1 MFGECVGGCTLCGQ
15 AGGAIVQCPVCLL
28 QWHADCVALV
38 FEEADTARP
47 THVMDHHA
55 ADIMVI
61 DAAPVPAEWP
71 PLRVCMLCRNVQD

>member
-47 THVMDHHA
+47 THVMDHPA

-61 DAAPVPAEWP
+61 DAVPVPAEWP